1 MNSTCRYPCSNM
13 KKTLTLLFSLLLFF
27 SVLAALIFGE
37 VYIPPS
43 ALLHPHGVYTLI
55 LERIRIPTVLAA
67 AVIGASLAVCGAV
80 MQMLLRNPLMDPYV
94 SGTAA
99 GGAFGAVLSYFLL
112 AFNLPFAYLV
122 YVSPLVAF
130 GFALLSTLI
139 TIAVGRRT
147 GVYGLVVGGVVV
159 AFIFSSAVTILTTLI
174 SNRFPFVPS
183 VTFWLQGEIV
193 VVGWRGDLG
202 LFALT
207 AMLVLLGVRHA
218 RRIDLVAISDE
229 MSYARGI
236 NPNTYRYV
244 WVVLI
249 SLVSGY
255 IVSLVGIVGFVGI
268 IVPHIVRRVFG
279 GSTTTLVPYSAL
291 IGTPLLLLAN
301 ILSSGAL
308 GTVIPVTAI
317 TSLIAAPIIV
327 YVMVRGIADK
337 RY

>member
-1 MNSTCRYPCSNM
+1 M
-13 KKTLTLLFSLLLFF
+13 KKTWTLLLSVLLFF
-27 SVLAALIFGE
+27 SILAALIFGE
-37 VYIPPS
+37 VYVPPS
-43 ALLHPHGVYTLI
+43 ALLHPHGVYSVI

-67 AVIGASLAVCGAV
+67 AAIGTSLAVCGAV

-94 SGTAA
+94 SGTAS

-122 YVSPLVAF
+122 YVSPLIAF
-130 GFALLSTLI
+130 AFALLSTLI

-174 SNRFPFVPS
+174 STRFPFVPS
-183 VTFWLQGEIV
+183 VTFWLQGQIV
-193 VVGWRGDLG
+193 VVGWRSDLG

-207 AMLVLLGVRHA
+207 AILVLLGVKQA

-236 NPNTYRYV
+236 NPNTYRYM
-244 WVVLI
+244 WVV
-249 SLVSGY
+249 LVSGY

-268 IVPHIVRRVFG
+268 IVPHIVRRILG
-279 GSTTTLVPYSAL
+279 GSTTALVPYSAL
-291 IGTPLLLLAN
+291 LGSPLLLLAN
-301 ILSSGAL
+301 ILSSGIF

-317 TSLIAAPIIV
+317 TSLVAAPIIV

>member
-1 MNSTCRYPCSNM
+1 MKSTRIA
-13 KKTLTLLFSLLLFF
+13 LFSLIFFF
-27 SVLAALIFGE
+27 SIFASLIYGE

-43 ALLHPHGVYTLI
+43 ALLHPHGVYSII

-67 AVIGASLAVCGAV
+67 ATIGASLGVCGAV

-94 SGTAA
+94 SGTAS

-112 AFNLPFAYLV
+112 AFNLPFAFLV
-122 YVSPLVAF
+122 YVSPLIAF
-130 GFALLSTLI
+130 AFALLSTFI
-139 TIAVGRRT
+139 TIAIGKRT

-174 SNRFPFVPS
+174 SNRYPFVPS
-183 VTFWLQGEIV
+183 VTFWLQGQIV
-193 VVGWRGDLG
+193 VVGWRRDIG

-207 AMLVLLGVRHA
+207 AILVLLGLRHA

-244 WVVLI
+244 WVILV

-268 IVPHIVRRVFG
+268 IVPHIVRRTLG
-279 GSTTTLVPYSAL
+279 GSTTKLVPYSAL
-291 IGTPLLLLAN
+291 LGSPILLLAN
-301 ILSSGAL
+301 ILSSGIL

-317 TSLIAAPIIV
+317 TSLAAAPIIV